1 MNPSPCPRTISEDG
15 TIQRTPLIA
24 TLPQMDGSYLTLQ
37 SEGYIGIVDRR
48 AWEDNSE
55 QILADIAPVA
65 VVIKVR
71 SFNHVMIYFSKI
83 IMNSNVV
90 LGFGPLPTIFSS
102 TG

>member
-48 AWEDNSE
+48 AWEENSM
-55 QILADIAPVA
+55 QILGDIAPVA

-71 SFNHVMIYFSKI
+71 SVDHAMIYFSKM
-83 IMNSNVV
+83 IMKLNVV
-90 LGFGPLPTIFSS
+90 
-102 TG
+102 

>member
-1 MNPSPCPRTISEDG
+1 MPAFLSYSLSDNSCNLLFNDKTTLRHRTISEDG

-24 TLPQMDGSYLTLQ
+24 TLPQMDGSYLSLE

-48 AWEDNSE
+48 VWEENSE

-71 SFNHVMIYFSKI
+71 
-83 IMNSNVV
+83 
-90 LGFGPLPTIFSS
+90 LPFGL
-102 TG
+102 